1 MRVLLPAWGRNL
13 AGVAPLLVRV
23 VTGIIMTVHGWQK
36 LTQIGPA
43 NFGQQALAN
52 LDVPVPVFMG
62 YVVTLTEFLGGI
74 LLIIGLLSRLAALA
88 LTIEMVFTILLVK
101 THVGFIAPQGGGA
114 GAEFDLAL
122 MAGGLAI
129 VLMGSGRL
137 SLDHALG
144 FEGDVGQGEAARR
157 QRRRVF

>member
-101 THVGFIAPQGGGA
+101 THVGFISPQGGGA

-122 MAGGLAI
+122 MAG
-129 VLMGSGRL
+129 VLGIGVFGAGGVLPGPRV
-137 SLDHALG
+137 G
-144 FEGDVGQGEAARR
+144 FWGGGGPE
-157 QRRRVF
+157 